1 VKTLAG
7 HIEGTIW
14 SAITWVVVAATTF
27 PLLWM
32 LGTSLKPSTELFVRP
47 PTFLPQSPTLDNFG
61 RVLRETKFLVYAEN
75 SLIVAVVTTAF
86 VLIVATLGAHA
97 LVSFR
102 LRGRTVV
109 ARALLLAYMLPTT
122 AVLIPIYLMIA
133 GFGLTNTLTG
143 LIVAYSSLALP
154 FALWMMRAF
163 FAGIPPEIEAA
174 ATIDGATRLEAFF
187 DVVLPQALPG
197 IITTGVFTFLLC
209 WNEYL
214 YSLVM
219 INDDSR
225 RTLPTGIMGTLVSG
239 HTIEWG
245 MVMAAASMMS
255 VPLFLIFL
263 LLQRYVVQG
272 FGAGAVKG

>member
-1 VKTLAG
+1 MTRAIDWAG
-7 HIEGTIW
+7 RALLT
-14 SAITWVVVAATTF
+14 AATWILVAAVTF
-27 PLLWM
+27 PLFWM
-32 LGTSLKPSTELFVRP
+32 LGTAFKKPAELFVKP
-47 PTFLPQSPTLDNFG
+47 PTFVPREPTLENFAN
-61 RVLRETKFLVYAEN
+61 VLTQTKFLTYASN
-75 SLIVAVVTTAF
+75 SLTVAVVTTVF
-86 VLIVATLGAHA
+86 VLVVSTLGAHA

-163 FAGIPPEIEAA
+163 FVGIPPEIEAA
-174 ATIDGATRLEAFF
+174 ATIDGASRLEAFF

-225 RTLPTGIMGTLVSG
+225 RTLPTGIMGTLVTG

-255 VPLFLIFL
+255 VPLLLIFL